1 MKLLL
6 RYQSF
11 WLRNRWIEGCGVNIG
26 LLYREVSQS
35 KSRRVVG
42 GVDKVRGVCVC
53 ERRRD
58 GVKNAEEC

>member
-1 MKLLL
+1 M
-6 RYQSF
+6 
-11 WLRNRWIEGCGVNIG
+11 NIG

-35 KSRRVVG
+35 KSRIVG

-53 ERRRD
+53 ERRKD

>member
-1 MKLLL
+1 M
-6 RYQSF
+6 
-11 WLRNRWIEGCGVNIG
+11 NIG

-53 ERRRD
+53 ERRKD